1 MVLKN
6 GFTKFKEL
14 GGDHY
19 YLTINYTGDVFWY
32 PYEVFQT
39 RCAIDITYFPFDEQT
54 CDISFIVWCYTA
66 SEVVI
71 TKSSNGVNEYEYE
84 ENAIWTIVD
93 TDSEVKME
101 SFESQITFSI
111 TLQRKPRYYVINI
124 IVPIVCLGFLSQLVF
139 VVPTEAGEKMS
150 YAVTVFLSFA
160 VFLTMISADLPK
172 NSESTSVL
180 SVYLVVQM
188 MTGALVLVIS
198 AMELRLH
205 HRKTTNQ
212 MSLIF
217 VGIVKAERRL
227 RCVTSCR
234 SSEKVASTL
243 VEELDLQAEKNSKG
257 SNSDIE
263 WSDVTSSIDFFCF
276 WVFLM
281 LNFSVTLFLFLY
293 ISGTI

>member
-6 GFTKFKEL
+6 GFTKFNEL

-19 YLTINYTGDVFWY
+19 YLTINYTGEVIWY

-54 CDISFIVWCYTA
+54 CDISFIIWCYTA
-66 SEVVI
+66 YEVVI

-93 TDSEVKME
+93 TSFEVKTE

-111 TLQRKPRYYVINI
+111 TLQRKSRYYVINM

-188 MTGALVLVIS
+188 MSGALVLVIS
-198 AMELRLH
+198 AVELRLH
-205 HRKTTNQ
+205 HRKTTYQ

-227 RCVTSCR
+227 RCVNACR

-243 VEELDLQAEKNSKG
+243 VEELDLQADKNPKG
-257 SNSDIE
+257 TNSDIE

-276 WVFLM
+276 WIFLI
-281 LNFSVTLFLFLY
+281 LNVSVTLFLFLY

>member
-6 GFTKFKEL
+6 GFTKFNEL

-19 YLTINYTGDVFWY
+19 YLTINYTGEVIWY

-54 CDISFIVWCYTA
+54 CDISFIIWCYTA
-66 SEVVI
+66 YEVVI

-93 TDSEVKME
+93 TSFEVKTE

-111 TLQRKPRYYVINI
+111 TLQRKSRYYVINV

-188 MTGALVLVIS
+188 MSGALVLVIS
-198 AMELRLH
+198 AVELRLH
-205 HRKTTNQ
+205 HRKTTYQ

-227 RCVTSCR
+227 RCVNACR

-243 VEELDLQAEKNSKG
+243 VEELDLQADKNPKG
-257 SNSDIE
+257 TNSDIE
-263 WSDVTSSIDFFCF
+263 WSDFTSSIDFFCF
-276 WVFLM
+276 WIFLI
-281 LNFSVTLFLFLY
+281 LNVNVTLFLFLY